1 MASHGGNEMR
11 GCQNQS
17 GTSNSLGAK
26 LNHIGSIV
34 PRDSQFRKK
43 CLFLFNK
50 GLVVVLLPFILAMLP
65 YYIIARLYYCHFW
78 GGKKRIN
85 SENCPSLSSYPL
97 LSCVL
102 SHVSQGELLVVWVQA
117 SNHIPNFDA
126 ITSPIGI
133 NCTDQML

>member
-1 MASHGGNEMR
+1 
-11 GCQNQS
+11 
-17 GTSNSLGAK
+17 
-26 LNHIGSIV
+26 
-34 PRDSQFRKK
+34 
-43 CLFLFNK
+43 
-50 GLVVVLLPFILAMLP
+50 MLP

-78 GGKKRIN
+78 RGKKRIN
-85 SENCPSLSSYPL
+85 YENCPSLSSYPL